1 MFQGQSEAIAKMLVK
16 ALSGHNTLSIKEY
29 SARLINLRDRIEE
42 LMWVLNEKNISPNLL
57 VEVYSINVPG
67 KKIEFLTVGRIM
79 EKLRI
84 GELSMSD
91 LQADVGDKVRKA
103 AVQLKSLNQK
113 QE

>member
-1 MFQGQSEAIAKMLVK
+1 LK
-16 ALSGHNTLSIKEY
+16 
-29 SARLINLRDRIEE
+29 
-42 LMWVLNEKNISPNLL
+42 
-57 VEVYSINVPG
+57 
-67 KKIEFLTVGRIM
+67 
-79 EKLRI
+79 I